1 MHTGFSSFPNIYFGN
16 EHVGGLDDLQSTFSI
31 PGEMNK
37 LLQRNEIPVE
47 AGEYTQ
53 MDFSSTSMSDMDEEP
68 RKRMMSMN
76 QMDLWEDWKIYQI

>member
-76 QMDLWEDWKIYQI
+76 QMDL

>member
-1 MHTGFSSFPNIYFGN
+1 MHTGQTSFPNIYFGN
-16 EHVGGLDDLQSTFSI
+16 EHLGSLDDLQSTFSI

-53 MDFSSTSMSDMDEEP
+53 MDFTSTSDMDEEP
-68 RKRMMSMN
+68 RKRMMSVS
-76 QMDLWEDWKIYQI
+76 QIKL